1 MDIEQEFE
9 KFVEE
14 DEAYGGTKKWKKGQ
28 NKMKKA
34 GITLQKKDKFSGYV
48 EEDEKEARTY
58 LNKKDDDED
67 KKKRHFAF
75 GGKKK
80 EKHGKSGYRR
90 GEEVEV
96 DEAKSK
102 LPPHLAKFFDKDGNL
117 KKDAADR
124 VAKGR
129 EKINWKD
136 VTPKG
141 YGPKDEEPA
150 FCSTPGLSSSL
161 KNQCTDAK
169 AADRER
175 EAKKKKTAMQ
185 KASDKVG
192 AGKMHNDYNPKLGEE
207 SMKNLQDT
215 VKQIIGET
223 NKKDKSEDGGDFC
236 LAAAAAKKEG
246 KTKFSFGGKEYPVT
260 IKKDISMKNET
271 NKNDKSDDGDG
282 LDAVQPKAV
291 KKKFKDRKD
300 KDIDNDGDV
309 DSSDKFLHKRRKA
322 ISKAVNKEQKTFSKM
337 FTHIKSL
344 IQNK

>member
-80 EKHGKSGYRR
+80 EKHGKSGYRK
-90 GEEVEV
+90 GEEVE
-96 DEAKSK
+96 KRWTGGK

-117 KKDAADR
+117 KKDAAAR

-141 YGPKDEEPA
+141 YGPKEEVKKQ
-150 FCSTPGLSSSL
+150 TNIKEKIMDL
-161 KNQCTDAK
+161 K
-169 AADRER
+169 
-175 EAKKKKTAMQ
+175 
-185 KASDKVG
+185 
-192 AGKMHNDYNPKLGEE
+192 
-207 SMKNLQDT
+207 DT
-215 VKQIIGET
+215 IKQVIIGET
-223 NKKDKSEDGGDFC
+223 NKKDKSEKVEIEEIELSKEDAASFISAASKAKQDG
-236 LAAAAAKKEG
+236 KK
-246 KTKFSFGGKEYPVT
+246 KFKIGGKEYPVT
-260 IKKDISMKNET
+260 IK
-271 NKNDKSDDGDG
+271 
-282 LDAVQPKAV
+282 V
-291 KKKFKDRKD
+291 KIPEEKVELKKM
-300 KDIDNDGDV
+300 
-309 DSSDKFLHKRRKA
+309 
-322 ISKAVNKEQKTFSKM
+322 NKEKVEKKESKSFSKM
-337 FTHIKSL
+337 FSHIKSL
-344 IQNK
+344 MQGK

>member
-1 MDIEQEFE
+1 MSQKDILKLALAKHKYKKSGGKVEKQPPTPAKGDEKAIKDIKDYRKKLKGIPNFHHPHNPVAKQQRYKYGRKKEEVEQEFE

-14 DEAYGGTKKWKKGQ
+14 
-28 NKMKKA
+28 
-34 GITLQKKDKFSGYV
+34 V
-48 EEDEKEARTY
+48 EI
-58 LNKKDDDED
+58 
-67 KKKRHFAF
+67 
-75 GGKKK
+75 
-80 EKHGKSGYRR
+80 
-90 GEEVEV
+90 

-117 KKDAADR
+117 KKDAAAR

-129 EKINWKD
+129 EKINWID

-192 AGKMHNDYNPKLGEE
+192 AGKMHNDYNPKLGEDK
-207 SMKNLQDT
+207 MKDLQDT

-223 NKKDKSEDGGDFC
+223 NKKEKTEDGGDFC

-246 KTKFSFGGKEYPVT
+246 KTKFTFGGKEYPVT
-260 IKKDISMKNET
+260 IKKDISMKSET

-300 KDIDNDGDV
+300 KDIDNDGDT
-309 DSSDKFLHKRRKA
+309 DDSDKFLHKRRKA

-337 FTHIKSL
+337 FTHVKSL
-344 IQNK
+344 IQSK